1 MSMFRRS
8 VYEHSI
14 LVRVN
19 EQKKK
24 QEERNV
30 TTPAL
35 GQSGWL
41 MERYFIFAIGFPE
54 WSMIICHFLS
64 ARRDYLR
71 LHNAVVLVWSAFVR
85 TRRNLDHD
93 FHHVIITLFCTA
105 HVWKPSR
112 NGARSPVLSGWYTL
126 LLLKF
131 LHESSQVTAF
141 NYHNTRVSGLCF
153 FLRYFFPFLVLVS

>member
-1 MSMFRRS
+1 
-8 VYEHSI
+8 
-14 LVRVN
+14 
-19 EQKKK
+19 
-24 QEERNV
+24 
-30 TTPAL
+30 
-35 GQSGWL
+35 
-41 MERYFIFAIGFPE
+41 
-54 WSMIICHFLS
+54 MIICHFLS

-153 FLRYFFPFLVLVS
+153 F